1 MSAPLFLVE
10 TLPSSGSFLL
20 DGPEGRHAA
29 DVQRLRTG
37 ERVLLADGRG
47 GSCAATVRDVRKGA
61 LVLHVE
67 EVFHEDR
74 PDPLITVAQGLAK
87 GERGELAVQA
97 MTEIGVDAIL
107 PWAAA
112 RSIVQWRGDRGD
124 KAHAKWASTA
134 REAAKQARRA
144 WIPDVPS
151 QVTTKALVAR
161 VTETPCLVLHEEATE
176 SLASVKLPDAGEL
189 LLIVGPEGGVAP
201 EELDAFV
208 AAGATPVRLGR
219 EVLRTSTAGVAAIAA
234 LSVRLGRWG

>member
-29 DVQRLRTG
+29 DVQRLRSG

-47 GSCAATVRDVRKGA
+47 GSCVTTVRDVRKGA
-61 LVLHVE
+61 LVLSVE
-67 EVFHEDR
+67 ETFFTDR

-97 MTEIGVDAIL
+97 MTEVGVDAIL

-112 RSIVQWRGDRGD
+112 RSIVQWRGERGE

-144 WIPDVPS
+144 WIPAVPP
-151 QVTTKALVAR
+151 QVSTKALAAR
-161 VTETPCLVLHEEATE
+161 VAETPCLVLHEEATE
-176 SLASVKLPDAGEL
+176 SLSTVKLPDAGEL
-189 LLIVGPEGGVAP
+189 LLVVGPEGGVAA

-234 LSVRLGRWG
+234 LSVRLGRW